1 MKYIYW
7 FLIILPTWGHA
18 QVLQDDFTD
27 GDFSNNPTWLG
38 DVTDYRVNTSLELQL
53 DAQGSSPAQ
62 LYTTATL
69 ADSVMWEFYL
79 RLDFAPSGSN
89 RAKIYLQ
96 ADQPDLT
103 ASLNGYFLQV
113 GESGNNDALEIYRQ
127 TGNATQLLLR
137 ATDGAMA
144 NAPATARIQV
154 IRDGNGDWAM
164 YTDYTGG
171 SNYVLQG
178 TFSDNTHAQGGYFG
192 LVSEFTSTR
201 SDLFFYDDFSV
212 GPLFQDVTP
221 PTLDSAWVTNATT
234 LALLLSEP
242 IAPTSLAA
250 ATCTIPTVG
259 AATSLS
265 LDPTNSRILRATLP
279 QGLTSENLYTVQLA
293 GVTDAAGNVLVPGA
307 TAAFTYYAFRMPQPG
322 MLLINEI
329 MADPTPAV
337 GLPEVEY
344 VELYNASTDYILLS
358 DVAFVNSV
366 IRIPLPSVPL
376 APGGYVIICSSAAE
390 PLLRPFGECVPLP
403 NFLPLV
409 NTGDDLYLEAIPYYP
424 LHAVTYT
431 DEWYADPTR
440 SDGGYSLELINPTR
454 LCLGAANWQAS
465 PSPTGGTPGQQNA
478 AFDPTPDGVAP
489 TLIATQAPAADRV
502 QLTFDEPLDATTA
515 TQPSLYRVGSIIPVT
530 VQLTAPD
537 AVTLLLAT
545 PLTDGATYTVTAT
558 GVADCAGNAAG
569 AQSLDVTY
577 YATVRAAPFGVLIT
591 EIMADPTPP
600 LGLPELEYIEL
611 YNRSTQ
617 AVNLLDYALEVD
629 NRVAFLPA
637 YVLLP
642 DARVTLHPR
651 SILEQFE
658 AEVATLPL
666 DDFPALSNGGATI
679 RLRNDLGEL
688 LDRVAYTSAWY
699 GDAGKS
705 DGGFALEMVSTDNYC
720 VGATNWRASHSPK
733 GGTPSAPNSV
743 AEPIRDTQPPRAVRA
758 FPVTPTLV
766 RVFFGERLD
775 VGSAETVTQYGLSAN
790 ASLPINT
797 ATVVD
802 ESAMAV
808 DLTLGAPLVLGERYT
823 LTIAASLADCQGNV
837 SVSNQSLAVALPEVP
852 AVGDVLI
859 NEVLFDPVA
868 GGSDYVELY
877 NASDKVVNLGDCN
890 LGRWEGGQLQGFEAI
905 ATDVLLF
912 PGGYA
917 VITPDVLTTQAH
929 YIEPLEASPALGL
942 WVENELP
949 TLPDDA
955 GGIALLYDGTALDA
969 LVYASDWHHPLLA
982 DEEGVSLE
990 RLRWEAPTQSR
1001 DNWQSAPAVVQYG
1014 TPSYENAQRVDEAMV
1029 STGFSLAY
1037 ETFSPDDDGYR
1048 DVLLLDYALDVTDVV
1063 ARVRVYDRE
1072 GRLVRDLLNNVL
1084 LGTRGTVK
1092 WDGATDAGTRAR
1104 MGVYVVLV
1112 ETTRPDGSVARERLQ
1127 AVLAQRLD

>member
-1 MKYIYW
+1 MKYVYW
-7 FLIILPTWGHA
+7 FLIILPSWAYA

-27 GDFSNNPTWLG
+27 GDLSNNPTWLG
-38 DVTDYRVNTSLELQL
+38 DVAEYRVNAALELQL
-53 DAQGSSPAQ
+53 DAQGNSPAQ
-62 LYTTATL
+62 LYIPAPL
-69 ADSVMWEFYL
+69 ADSVTWEFYL
-79 RLDFAPSGSN
+79 RLDFAPSASN
-89 RAKIYLQ
+89 QAIIYLQ
-96 ADQPDLT
+96 SDAADFT
-103 ASLNGYFLQV
+103 GWLNGYFLSV
-113 GESGNNDALEIYRQ
+113 GEIGNADALELYRQ
-127 TGNATQLLLR
+127 TGTYIERIFR
-137 ATDGAMA
+137 ATDSAMA
-144 NAPATARIQV
+144 TAPAEARIR
-154 IRDGNGDWAM
+154 ITRDATGQWAF
-164 YTDYTGG
+164 YADYTGG
-171 SNYVLQG
+171 NNYVLEG
-178 TFSDNTHAQGGYFG
+178 TFSDNAHTQGGYFG
-192 LVSEFTSTR
+192 IVSNFTSTR
-201 SDLFFYDDFSV
+201 SDLFFYDDFTV

-242 IAPTSLAA
+242 IEPTSLAA

-376 APGGYVIICSSAAE
+376 APGGYVILCSSAAE

-409 NTGDDLYLEAIPYYP
+409 NTGDDLYLEAIPYNP
-424 LHAVTYT
+424 LHAVIYT
-431 DEWYADPTR
+431 DEWYADPAR

-478 AFDPTPDGVAP
+478 AYDPTPDATAP
-489 TLIATQAPAADRV
+489 TLLTAQAPAADRV
-502 QLTFDEPLDATTA
+502 LLTFDEPLDAATA
-515 TQPSLYRVGSIIPVT
+515 TQRTLYQVAGVAPLS
-530 VQLTAPD
+530 VQLTAP
-537 AVTLLLAT
+537 AEVTLFLAT
-545 PLTDGATYTVTAT
+545 TLTDGATYAVTAT
-558 GVADCAGNAAG
+558 GMADCVGNTAAL
-569 AQSLDVTY
+569 QSLDVTY
-577 YATVRAAPFGVLIT
+577 YATVRATGFDVLIT

-600 LGLPELEYIEL
+600 LGLPELEYVEL
-611 YNRSTQ
+611 YNRSAQ

-629 NRVAFLPA
+629 SRVAFLPA
-637 YVLLP
+637 YILLP

-651 SILEQFE
+651 SLLEQFD

-666 DDFPALSNGGATI
+666 DDFPDLRNGGATI

-688 LDRVAYTSAWY
+688 LHRVDYSSAWY

-705 DGGFALEMVSTDNYC
+705 DGGFALEMVSTANYC
-720 VGATNWRASHSPK
+720 VGAPNWRASHSPK

-743 AEPIRDTQPPRAVRA
+743 AELILDTQPPRVIRA

-766 RVFFGERLD
+766 RVFFEERLD
-775 VGSAETVTQYGLSAN
+775 VASAEEVTQYRLSAN
-790 ASLPINT
+790 ATLPIN
-797 ATVVD
+797 AAAVVD
-802 ESAMAV
+802 ESATAV
-808 DLTLGAPLVLGERYT
+808 DLVLGTPLVLGERYT
-823 LTIAASLADCQGNV
+823 LTIAATLADCQGNASDMPQ
-837 SVSNQSLAVALPEVP
+837 SVVVALPEVP
-852 AVGDVLI
+852 AVGDILV
-859 NEVLFDPVA
+859 NEVLFDPVV

-890 LGRWEGGQLQGFEAI
+890 LGRWEGGQLQSFEAVT
-905 ATDVLLF
+905 TDVLLL
-912 PGGYA
+912 PGAYA
-917 VITPDVLTTQAH
+917 VITPDVLTTRAQ
-929 YIEPLEASPALGL
+929 YIEPLEEVPALGL
-942 WVENELP
+942 WVENDLP
-949 TLPDDA
+949 TMPDDA

-969 LVYASDWHHPLLA
+969 LEYASDWHHPLLA

-990 RLRWEAPTQSR
+990 RLRWETPTQSR

-1014 TPSYENAQRVDEAMV
+1014 TPSYENAQRVDEAAV

-1104 MGVYVVLV
+1104 MGIYVVWI